1 MAVGQ
6 VPSLLQHPA
15 RDHVQV
21 ALVAAAEAVDSEAAV
36 DLAAA
41 EHQVVDPVAA
51 GDHNLTEV
59 REVEDRRFKK
69 MDRV

>member
-1 MAVGQ
+1 M
-6 VPSLLQHPA
+6 
-15 RDHVQV
+15 
-21 ALVAAAEAVDSEAAV
+21 AAAEAVDSEAAV